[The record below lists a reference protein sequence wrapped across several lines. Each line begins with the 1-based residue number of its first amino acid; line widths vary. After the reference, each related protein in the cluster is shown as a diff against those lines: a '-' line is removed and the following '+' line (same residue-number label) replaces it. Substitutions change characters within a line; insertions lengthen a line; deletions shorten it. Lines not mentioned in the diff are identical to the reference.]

1 VGQPVL
7 CYVPM
12 KRRDVF
18 AGLAFAVAGAAPA
31 QQQAESLYI
40 PKPHLVE
47 DRTLLHNF
55 MDEYAFVDVVT
66 ASNSIRI
73 THIPVLLDR
82 SAGQYGT
89 LYGHL
94 SRNNPQSQTF
104 NGRQGAVI
112 VFRGPHSYISPTWYA
127 KTEAVP
133 TWNFAVVH
141 ASGRPKPITD
151 KKQLHDLLARLIK
164 KFEDRYGQGSYDFS
178 ALPDSYISGM
188 LGGIVGFEMPIE
200 SLAGKFKLGQERSEA
215 DKAGILQHLD
225 GANHDRSLRELTADF
240 YDRVK

>member
-1 VGQPVL
+1 ML
-7 CYVPM
+7 CYVSM

-18 AGLAFAVAGAAPA
+18 AGLALAVTGAASA
-31 QQQAESLYI
+31 QEQAESLYI

-47 DRTLLHNF
+47 DRELLHSF

-66 ASNSIRI
+66 ASASIRI

-82 SAGQYGT
+82 TGGQYGT

-94 SRNNPQSQTF
+94 SRNNPQSQTL

-112 VFRGPHSYISPTWYA
+112 VFRGPHSYISPSWYA

-133 TWNFAVVH
+133 TWNFAVAH
-141 ASGRPKPITD
+141 ASGKPKPITD

-164 KFEDRYGQGSYDFS
+164 KFEGRYGDGSYDFS
-178 ALPDSYISGM
+178 ALPDTYISGM
-188 LGGIVGFEMPIE
+188 LNGIVGFEMPIDTLE
-200 SLAGKFKLGQERSEA
+200 GKFKLGQERSDA
-215 DKAGILQHLD
+215 DKAGILHHLE
-225 GANHDRSLRELTADF
+225 GAKRDRSLRELTASF
-240 YDRVK
+240 YDQVK